1 MAIFLV
7 DPATV
12 VVGSWKNNEWY
23 KCPNCHFDS
32 LDISFNHC
40 PGCGEGLDWSDV
52 EVRNDELET
61 N

>member
-12 VVGSWKNNEWY
+12 VVGSWKSNKWY
-23 KCPNCHFDS
+23 KCPNCHFDG